1 MSVCINPGVNLR
13 VQVHNLRTVGPLHV
27 TLCMACIPSA
37 EYYLMTLT
45 SISWSTDFVK
55 LHHLNL
61 ISGQGLAGATLP
73 SDRFVV
79 FFLNRSCPLKWT
91 VTLAFLLSVLVA
103 LENFTFR
110 PCSNT
115 INIFFVQF
123 VTLAQFF
130 PSL

>member
-79 FFLNRSCPLKWT
+79 FFFKQEPPTKMDSNISI
-91 VTLAFLLSVLVA
+91 S
-103 LENFTFR
+103 TF
-110 PCSNT
+110 S
-115 INIFFVQF
+115 
-123 VTLAQFF
+123 
-130 PSL
+130 PSSIRKFYVPSM